1 MEQDTK
7 SIIKAAEGSMQKC
20 VEHFEDELLKIRA
33 GKASPV
39 ILDGLRVEYYGAP
52 TSLNQLANVSA
63 PDAKTLTIQPY
74 DRSLIAPIE
83 KAIMDANLGFTP
95 QNDGIQIRVNLP
107 AMTEERRKQLVKQIK
122 DETEK
127 ARVALRN
134 VRRDA
139 NEQVKKLTKNGVSED
154 EVKATEAE
162 IQKLT
167 DKYIATVDRV
177 TAAKEQEVM
186 TV

>member
-1 MEQDTK
+1 MENDPK
-7 SIIKAAEGSMQKC
+7 SIVKAADASMLKS
-20 VEHFEDELLKIRA
+20 VEHFEDELSKIRA

-39 ILDGLRVEYYGAP
+39 MLDSVRVEYYGAMTP
-52 TSLNQLANVSA
+52 LNQLANVSA
-63 PDAKTLTIQPY
+63 PDAKTLTLQPY

-95 QNDGIQIRVNLP
+95 QNDGIQIRINLP
-107 AMTEERRKQLVKQIK
+107 PMTEERRKQLVKQIK

-134 VRRDA
+134 IRREA
-139 NEQVKKLTKNGVSED
+139 NEAVKKLTKSGVSED
-154 EVKATEAE
+154 EVKAAEAD

-167 DKYIATVDRV
+167 DKHIATVEKI
-177 TAAKEQEVM
+177 TAAKEQELM

>member
-1 MEQDTK
+1 MENDTK
-7 SIIKAAEGSMQKC
+7 SIVKAAEASMVKS
-20 VEHFEDELLKIRA
+20 VEHFEDELSKIRA

-39 ILDGLRVEYYGAP
+39 MLDSVRVEYYGASTP
-52 TSLNQLANVSA
+52 LNQVANVSA
-63 PDAKTLTIQPY
+63 PDAKTLTLQPY

-95 QNDGIQIRVNLP
+95 QNDGIQIRINLP
-107 AMTEERRKQLVKQIK
+107 PMTEERRKQLVKQIK

-139 NEQVKKLTKNGVSED
+139 NEAVKKLTKSGVSED
-154 EVKATEAE
+154 EVKAAEGE

-167 DKYIATVDRV
+167 DKHIASVEKI
-177 TAAKEQEVM
+177 TAAKEQELM